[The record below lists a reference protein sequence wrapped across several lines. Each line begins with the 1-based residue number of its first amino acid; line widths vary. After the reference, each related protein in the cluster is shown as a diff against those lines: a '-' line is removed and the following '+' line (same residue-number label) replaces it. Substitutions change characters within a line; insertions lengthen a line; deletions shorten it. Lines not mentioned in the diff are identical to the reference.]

1 MDQVVD
7 RAQRRDTLTRD
18 KLVGRH
24 ELGARGWLERRGGQ
38 AITSEESLHVCP
50 FQEGRC
56 SVPACA
62 SPAHAPFAGIVVRS
76 GSQCPRSTWRRR
88 APTGPRGARR
98 PIWVVRR
105 GRQSGLLGA
114 RAVVALFVVL
124 GFTGLRIVARN
135 IDPFNRTGAATL
147 TALLL
152 GQAFINIG
160 YVIGLLPVTGIT
172 LPLISADGN
181 SVEVTMLAFGLLAN
195 FARHE
200 PAALAAL
207 RDTLHRT
214 RTRTPTI
221 GRWPHPTP
229 DRHAG

>member
-1 MDQVVD
+1 M
-7 RAQRRDTLTRD
+7 
-18 KLVGRH
+18 
-24 ELGARGWLERRGGQ
+24 
-38 AITSEESLHVCP
+38 
-50 FQEGRC
+50 
-56 SVPACA
+56 
-62 SPAHAPFAGIVVRS
+62 
-76 GSQCPRSTWRRR
+76 
-88 APTGPRGARR
+88 
-98 PIWVVRR
+98 RR

-124 GFTGLRIVARN
+124 GFTGLRIAARN
-135 IDPFNRTGAATL
+135 VDPFNRTGAATL

-172 LPLISADGN
+172 LPLISAGGN

-207 RDTLHRT
+207 RDKPGLARGSSD
-214 RTRTPTI
+214 PP
-221 GRWPHPTP
+221 PHPHPHHRPVAAPHPGPPPRVEVRRCPRPRPRGNAPTLRTQVP
-229 DRHAG
+229 ARVWATR